1 MSDMKQK
8 PKLATGSGEAELIK
22 AEKQF
27 EAFDQEIKAMTMDRM
42 NAAPK
47 EEKDELHI
55 SQNRSPIL
63 RIFI

>member
-27 EAFDQEIKAMTMDRM
+27 EALIK
-42 NAAPK
+42 K
-47 EEKDELHI
+47 SKL
-55 SQNRSPIL
+55 
-63 RIFI
+63 